1 VTQAIDF
8 AALAK
13 NKNALKKRNSLADN
27 TVDIL
32 REMILL
38 EKLEPGTPLP
48 ERDISAAMG
57 ISRTPLR
64 EAIQILEREGLIE
77 YSPSRRPSV
86 ANPTIEEITDYLRI
100 QGALEALAG
109 ELACANASD
118 QELAN
123 VSKLNQ
129 EMLDMNGEDDP
140 LVSFERD
147 MFFHSAIVAASHNL
161 PLVETHSNYN
171 ARLWRAR
178 FLSSQRHKSRNNTR
192 QEHQEIVDAL
202 LSRNSKAASQ
212 ALQHHLTTAVSNI
225 AKALEEK
232 AEDFQEAPSDSSLA
246 AK

>member
-8 AALAK
+8 EELAK
-13 NKNALKKRNSLADN
+13 NKDALKKRNSLADN
-27 TVDIL
+27 TVGIL

-77 YSPSRRPSV
+77 YSASRRPSV
-86 ANPTIEEITDYLRI
+86 ANPTIEEIADYLRV

-118 QELAN
+118 QELEY

-129 EMLDMNGEDDP
+129 EMLDMNGEEDP
-140 LVSFERD
+140 LLSFERD
-147 MFFHSAIVAASHNL
+147 MVFHSAIVAASHNQ
-161 PLVETHSNYN
+161 PLAATHSNYN

-178 FLSSQRHKSRNNTR
+178 FLSSQRQKSRNNTR

-202 LSRNSKAASQ
+202 LSRNSKAASE
-212 ALQHHLTTAVSNI
+212 ALKHHLTTAVSNI
-225 AKALEEK
+225 AKALKERSEGV
-232 AEDFQEAPSDSSLA
+232 QEVS
-246 AK
+246 